1 MELNHKP
8 QEAAEAQISAHL
20 GPLSKRRSLQLS
32 ATRRREIWHRPGI
45 CNALSHIINDTTV
58 PEMHQSGDPAVS
70 LFLKVDL
77 SVFCDV
83 PKQLVARRILKV
95 FLSISCLAEYNRHQL
110 FYFLWLWRET
120 SWLRQLIQKALHWR
134 LIDSSECETMTNHGR
149 EHGSKL
155 GQ

>member
-1 MELNHKP
+1 MELNYKP
-8 QEAAEAQISAHL
+8 QEAAEAQITAHL
-20 GPLSKRRSLQLS
+20 GSLSKRRSLQLS
-32 ATRRREIWHRPGI
+32 ATWRREIWHRPCI
-45 CNALSHIINDTTV
+45 YNALSHIINDTTV
-58 PEMHQSGDPAVS
+58 PEMHQSGDLAIS

-77 SVFCDV
+77 GVFCDV

-95 FLSISCLAEYNRHQL
+95 FLSISCLAEYNRYQL
-110 FYFLWLWRET
+110 FYFLLLWREA

-134 LIDSSECETMTNHGR
+134 LTDSSECEIMTNHGR